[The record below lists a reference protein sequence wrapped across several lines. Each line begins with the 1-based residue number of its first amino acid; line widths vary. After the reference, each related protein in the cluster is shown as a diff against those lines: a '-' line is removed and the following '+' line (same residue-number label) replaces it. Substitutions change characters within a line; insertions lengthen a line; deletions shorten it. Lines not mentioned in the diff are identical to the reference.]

1 MREAVES
8 CYMKTTF
15 VGCPKVLNGR
25 RTLLRRFADGV
36 PGGIDDLNK
45 SATELSLVGV
55 LRAKQLSM
63 LAKLRAAFFG

>member
-1 MREAVES
+1 MVAE
-8 CYMKTTF
+8 
-15 VGCPKVLNGR
+15 
-25 RTLLRRFADGV
+25 RFCGGLPTV
-36 PGGIDDLNK
+36 SPGGIDDLNK